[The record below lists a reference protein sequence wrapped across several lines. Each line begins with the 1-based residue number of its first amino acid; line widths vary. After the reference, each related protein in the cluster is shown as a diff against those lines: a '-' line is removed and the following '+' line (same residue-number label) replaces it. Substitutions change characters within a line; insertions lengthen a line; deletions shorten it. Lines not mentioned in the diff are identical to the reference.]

1 MSPMYLLSHL
11 IICKQKSENKYFI
24 SAFMHYVQSAQKIQF
39 FLEYM
44 SVSKKKTLSYNLSEL
59 KVKER
64 GIK

>member
-1 MSPMYLLSHL
+1 MQTKIRKQVFYIGFHALCT
-11 IICKQKSENKYFI
+11 ICTKNT
-24 SAFMHYVQSAQKIQF
+24 VF